1 MWSEQ
6 GLEWISLQSTQVAHC
21 VGHACSGAKAP
32 SLRMWAQQRQQ
43 PTTQV
48 ALLIGAPTAPRR
60 SLHRCWDRPRESGWE
75 APPRSS
81 GRRSDSAHDTWER
94 QRSHRQLLRAAE
106 QLGRGTM
113 GCTASTLRQSPAP
126 PHDKGERCHMCSDP
140 QPAAPPAHPHPLT
153 AAARPCPRLQTM
165 PHHRAP
171 KCLCWTWTPRFP
183 KWRRGTQPWQRGRT
197 A

>member
-1 MWSEQ
+1 MLLCIPCKLKIVWVTLAGEQ
-6 GLEWISLQSTQVAHC
+6 M
-21 VGHACSGAKAP
+21 HA

-43 PTTQV
+43 PTKAPV
-48 ALLIGAPTAPRR
+48 ALLIGALTAPRR
-60 SLHRCWDRPRESGWE
+60 SLHPFQSVLGPPSESGWE

-81 GRRSDSAHDTWER
+81 GRRSDSAHDTWEG
-94 QRSHRQLLRAAE
+94 QRNHRQLLRAAE

-113 GCTASTLRQSPAP
+113 GCTASTLRHSPAP
-126 PHDKGERCHMCSDP
+126 PHDKGERYLMCSGRR
-140 QPAAPPAHPHPLT
+140 PAAPPAHPHPLT
-153 AAARPCPRLQTM
+153 GAARPCPRLQTM
-165 PHHRAP
+165 PHRRAP